1 MPFCTGQGYPDEPGG
16 CCHLGDGTV
25 CPHYK
30 SGAEVLDWVNNV
42 GWKGAALSRARNMAQ
57 GVKHA
62 CDIAITV
69 VANNSQAIN
78 NRSLFEQLWT
88 DHPQYVAD
96 VRPYWDTHED
106 KYDLPRGS
114 YNCAT
119 WKSDY
124 VIDNVC
130 CWGQDDATCDAQA
143 EVLHSTAVT
152 LRRAGGL

>member
-42 GWKGAALSRARNMAQ
+42 GWKGAALARARNMAQ

-69 VANNSQAIN
+69 CANNSQAVN
-78 NRSLFEQLWT
+78 NRSLFEQLWH
-88 DHPQYVAD
+88 DHPQYQAD
-96 VRPYWDTHED
+96 VRPAWAEHELRNGLEPDT
-106 KYDLPRGS
+106 
-114 YNCAT
+114 YNCPT
-119 WKSDY
+119 WHSLPE
-124 VIDNVC
+124 NLTC
-130 CWGQDDATCDAQA
+130 CWAQDEATCDIQA
-143 EVLHSTAVT
+143 ANLHSTAVT
-152 LRRAGGL
+152 LRRAGGV